1 MSVELSCGA
10 GPIHVVL
17 EPPHPLL
24 LDCHLGSA
32 ETPLSITW
40 LQDGAVLS
48 QSEAVRLLPNG
59 SLLLLPSLRDEKSSA
74 GMEGAYSCLSGSSF
88 GTLTSR
94 SVTLQLARLSPFLRD
109 PELQVVPAGGT
120 ARFECHIDGVPAP
133 SITWVKNHM
142 PLPVPAASVST
153 PRFVTLPN
161 GILQILDVTA
171 DDGGLYRCVAS
182 NLAHTLYSQEA
193 SLTVTSGKGR
203 ELADVMERR
212 KVDILCVQETRWKG
226 SKARSIGAGFKL
238 FYYGVDS
245 KRNGVG
251 VVLKEEFVRN
261 VLEVKRVS
269 DRVMSLKLEIEGV
282 MLNVVSGYAPQVG
295 CELEEKERF
304 WSELDEVMES
314 IPTGERVVIGA
325 DFNGHVGEGN
335 TGDEEVMGKFGV
347 KERNLEGQ
355 MVVDFAKRMDMGVV
369 NTYFQK
375 REEHRVTYKS
385 GGRRTQVDYILCRR
399 GNLKEISDCKVVVG
413 ESVARQ
419 HRMVV
424 CRMTLMVC
432 KTKRSKIEK
441 KTKWWKL
448 KKEECCEEFRQK
460 LRQDLGGQVVLPD
473 DWETT
478 AEVIR
483 ETGRKVLG
491 VSSGRRKEDKETWWW
506 NEEVQDSTQ
515 RKRLAKKKWDMDRT
529 EENRQE
535 YKELQRRVKRK
546 VSKAKQK
553 AYEELYTRL
562 DTREGE
568 KDLYRLARQ
577 RDRDGK
583 DVQQV
588 RVIKDRDGRVLTS
601 EESVQRRWKEYFE
614 ELMNEEN
621 EREKRVEGVNSVEQK
636 VDKIRKDEVRKAL
649 KRMKSGKAV
658 GPDDIPVEVWKCLG
672 EAAVEFLAN
681 LFNRVLESE
690 RMPEEWRS
698 VLVPIFKN
706 KGDVQS
712 CSNYRGI
719 KLMSHT
725 MKVWE
730 RVVEARLRK
739 VVEICEQQ
747 YGFMPRKSTTDAIFA
762 LRILMEKYRDGQRE
776 LHCVFVDLEKAYDRV
791 PREELWYCMRKSGVA
806 EKYVRVVQDMY
817 ERSRTVVRCAV
828 GQTEEFNVEVGLHQ
842 GSALSPFL
850 FAIVM
855 DQLSEEVRQESPWT
869 MMFADDIV
877 ICSES
882 REQVEE
888 NLERWRFA
896 LERRGMKVSGSKTEY
911 MCVNEREGSGTVR
924 LQGEEVKKV
933 QEFKYLGSTV
943 QSNGECGKEVKKR
956 VQAGWNGWRKVSGVL
971 CDQKISARIKGK
983 VYRTVVRLAML
994 YGLETV
1000 SLRKRQ
1006 ESELEVAELKMLRFS
1021 LGVTRLDRIR
1031 NEYIR
1036 GTAHVGRLGDK
1047 VREARL
1053 RWFGH
1058 VQRRDSL
1065 SEDSEVLIVAPPR
1078 DLTVVLGRPAVLECM
1093 AHGQPKPF
1101 VSWSRQAEGVLANT
1115 TVSSLFFCCFLCLL
1129 ENMADAADGKPIAAD
1144 VLVLAT
1150 NLIIPHTLSHH
1161 AGVYVCRANKPKTR
1175 EFVSSSAEIRVLAP
1189 PVIVKPPESV
1199 SLSQGNTARFVC
1211 NSSGSP
1217 SASLLW
1223 LKDGER
1229 LQWTARVKTQS
1240 PGVLLINQLRPE
1252 DAGYYQCLASNVL
1265 GTACA
1270 TAKLSVIVRAGLPS
1284 RPLHFQATAQSSTS
1298 VLLTWDPP
1306 EHNRELVIGFSIHY
1320 QRATGF
1326 DNMEYQFAV
1335 NNDTTEFHVKELQPH
1350 TAYTFFIVAY
1360 SPMGPSPQSQS
1371 ITVETVEDALFPPAE
1386 LKVTAKMHSLHV
1398 TWQPPPNHTQITGY
1412 KLAYREADGVEAANQ
1427 ESPAADAPHIRLRK
1441 RVKHYEITGLAPDR
1455 LYEVKVWA
1463 CNKQAEGFPAI
1474 WKGRTEKFTDREKD
1488 LEKVLWSDE
1497 TKIGLFGINST
1508 RCVWRKKNADY
1519 DTKNTF
1525 PTVKH
1530 GGGNIMLWGCFSAK
1544 VIMLVW
1550 CFTVQPLDHPPP
1562 LPPSIVKAQA
1572 NSSTSIWLQWEKPAF
1587 SNIRIINY
1595 TIRCSPAGNRNASLV
1610 SYYTST
1616 SQEILLGALKP
1627 FTRYE
1632 LAIQSNGIETGGPFS
1647 STVEETTLADRPS
1660 SPPTDLQLSA
1670 IDSFSVL
1677 VSWRPPLEPNGI
1689 IVSYRMLYSANL
1701 SQPDDLWTN
1710 LSHDGS
1716 VTSTEVLGLMSGTR
1730 YYFKMGACT
1739 EVGVGPFS
1747 PVKDVHTP
1755 PKKYELDIHAFTGI
1769 IVGVC
1774 LGLLCILVCMCVSF
1788 RNGKS
1793 RDAPGVLEPSL
1804 LNPQYRRSAHPA
1816 PAVIP
1821 NCTDCHELETLMP
1834 PGAKDPVLPLT
1845 EPNEQ
1850 QSLMGSA
1857 GGGYDAPTDLKP
1869 SWNGSVSREWA
1880 SRISTYRE
1888 TGAENSACLINGA
1901 QDTNEG
1907 KNNRENHPQSLGSNQ
1922 VEADVIV
1929 HSELSDTAEEAEELR
1944 SDDDFSPVSHV
1955 PCRDDVSPPSLSSI
1969 KPDTEIHPSSPCNL
1983 NHLLANHNG
1992 PLENGLAQLTLG
2004 GATEDGVSPEHLQ
2017 AALENGD
2024 HRLHPSK
2031 QALSQ
2036 IGLSASPPAFP
2047 KSGLVHSTSGAHS
2060 YLCS

>member
-1 MSVELSCGA
+1 MRIVSTNFIPDRSRPGLTTTAIGAVDLQGA
-10 GPIHVVL
+10 GGNWATVGRRSRGGRRARRQREKRKGKSV
-17 EPPHPLL
+17 
-24 LDCHLGSA
+24 G
-32 ETPLSITW
+32 
-40 LQDGAVLS
+40 
-48 QSEAVRLLPNG
+48 
-59 SLLLLPSLRDEKSSA
+59 LRI
-74 GMEGAYSCLSGSSF
+74 
-88 GTLTSR
+88 GTLN
-94 SVTLQLARLSPFLRD
+94 V
-109 PELQVVPAGGT
+109 GT
-120 ARFECHIDGVPAP
+120 M
-133 SITWVKNHM
+133 T
-142 PLPVPAASVST
+142 
-153 PRFVTLPN
+153 
-161 GILQILDVTA
+161 
-171 DDGGLYRCVAS
+171 
-182 NLAHTLYSQEA
+182 
-193 SLTVTSGKGR
+193 GKGR
-203 ELADVMERR
+203 ELADMMERR
-212 KVDILCVQETRWKG
+212 QVDILCVQETRWKG

-269 DRVMSLKLEIEGV
+269 DRVMSLKLEFEGV

-385 GGRRTQVDYILCRR
+385 GGRSTQVDYILCRR

-432 KTKRSKIEK
+432 KKKRSEIEIEK

-460 LRQDLGGQVVLPD
+460 LRQALGGQVVLPD

-506 NEEVQDSTQ
+506 NEEVQDSIQ

-535 YKELQRRVKRK
+535 YKELQRRVKRE

-614 ELMNEEN
+614 VLMNEEN

-672 EAAVEFLAN
+672 EAAVEFLAS
-681 LFNRVLESE
+681 LFNKVLESE
-690 RMPEEWRS
+690 KMPEEWRRS

-725 MKVWE
+725 MKLWE

-896 LERRGMKVSGSKTEY
+896 LERRGMKVSRSKTEY

-983 VYRTVVRLAML
+983 VYRTVVRAAML

-1058 VQRRDSL
+1058 VQRRENLEKAYDRVPREELWYCMRKSGVAEKYVRVVQDMYERSRTVVRCAVGQTEEFKVEVGLHQGPALSPFLFAIVMDQL
-1065 SEDSEVLIVAPPR
+1065 SEEVRQESPWTMMFADDIVICSESREQVEENLERWRFALERRGMKVSGSKTEYMCVNEREGSGTVRLQGEEVKTVQEFKYLGSTVQSNGESGKEVKKRVQAGWNGWRKVWGVLCDRKISARIKGKVYR
-1078 DLTVVLGRPAVLECM
+1078 TVVRAAMLYGLETVSLRKRQESELEVAELKMLRFSLGVTRLDRIRNEYIRGTAHVGRLGDKVREARLRWFGHVQRRESEYIGRRMLDMELPGRRQRGRPKRSDEDGKVTGHM
-1093 AHGQPKPF
+1093 K
-1101 VSWSRQAEGVLANT
+1101 
-1115 TVSSLFFCCFLCLL
+1115 
-1129 ENMADAADGKPIAAD
+1129 DAAD
-1144 VLVLAT
+1144 VV
-1150 NLIIPHTLSHH
+1150 
-1161 AGVYVCRANKPKTR
+1161 
-1175 EFVSSSAEIRVLAP
+1175 
-1189 PVIVKPPESV
+1189 
-1199 SLSQGNTARFVC
+1199 
-1211 NSSGSP
+1211 
-1217 SASLLW
+1217 
-1223 LKDGER
+1223 
-1229 LQWTARVKTQS
+1229 
-1240 PGVLLINQLRPE
+1240 
-1252 DAGYYQCLASNVL
+1252 
-1265 GTACA
+1265 
-1270 TAKLSVIVRAGLPS
+1270 
-1284 RPLHFQATAQSSTS
+1284 
-1298 VLLTWDPP
+1298 
-1306 EHNRELVIGFSIHY
+1306 EL
-1320 QRATGF
+1320 
-1326 DNMEYQFAV
+1326 
-1335 NNDTTEFHVKELQPH
+1335 
-1350 TAYTFFIVAY
+1350 
-1360 SPMGPSPQSQS
+1360 
-1371 ITVETVEDALFPPAE
+1371 
-1386 LKVTAKMHSLHV
+1386 
-1398 TWQPPPNHTQITGY
+1398 
-1412 KLAYREADGVEAANQ
+1412 
-1427 ESPAADAPHIRLRK
+1427 
-1441 RVKHYEITGLAPDR
+1441 
-1455 LYEVKVWA
+1455 
-1463 CNKQAEGFPAI
+1463 C
-1474 WKGRTEKFTDREKD
+1474 
-1488 LEKVLWSDE
+1488 
-1497 TKIGLFGINST
+1497 
-1508 RCVWRKKNADY
+1508 
-1519 DTKNTF
+1519 
-1525 PTVKH
+1525 
-1530 GGGNIMLWGCFSAK
+1530 
-1544 VIMLVW
+1544 
-1550 CFTVQPLDHPPP
+1550 
-1562 LPPSIVKAQA
+1562 
-1572 NSSTSIWLQWEKPAF
+1572 
-1587 SNIRIINY
+1587 
-1595 TIRCSPAGNRNASLV
+1595 
-1610 SYYTST
+1610 
-1616 SQEILLGALKP
+1616 
-1627 FTRYE
+1627 
-1632 LAIQSNGIETGGPFS
+1632 
-1647 STVEETTLADRPS
+1647 
-1660 SPPTDLQLSA
+1660 
-1670 IDSFSVL
+1670 
-1677 VSWRPPLEPNGI
+1677 
-1689 IVSYRMLYSANL
+1689 
-1701 SQPDDLWTN
+1701 
-1710 LSHDGS
+1710 
-1716 VTSTEVLGLMSGTR
+1716 
-1730 YYFKMGACT
+1730 
-1739 EVGVGPFS
+1739 
-1747 PVKDVHTP
+1747 
-1755 PKKYELDIHAFTGI
+1755 
-1769 IVGVC
+1769 
-1774 LGLLCILVCMCVSF
+1774 
-1788 RNGKS
+1788 
-1793 RDAPGVLEPSL
+1793 
-1804 LNPQYRRSAHPA
+1804 
-1816 PAVIP
+1816 
-1821 NCTDCHELETLMP
+1821 
-1834 PGAKDPVLPLT
+1834 
-1845 EPNEQ
+1845 
-1850 QSLMGSA
+1850 
-1857 GGGYDAPTDLKP
+1857 
-1869 SWNGSVSREWA
+1869 
-1880 SRISTYRE
+1880 
-1888 TGAENSACLINGA
+1888 
-1901 QDTNEG
+1901 
-1907 KNNRENHPQSLGSNQ
+1907 
-1922 VEADVIV
+1922 
-1929 HSELSDTAEEAEELR
+1929 
-1944 SDDDFSPVSHV
+1944 
-1955 PCRDDVSPPSLSSI
+1955 
-1969 KPDTEIHPSSPCNL
+1969 
-1983 NHLLANHNG
+1983 
-1992 PLENGLAQLTLG
+1992 
-2004 GATEDGVSPEHLQ
+2004 
-2017 AALENGD
+2017 
-2024 HRLHPSK
+2024 
-2031 QALSQ
+2031 
-2036 IGLSASPPAFP
+2036 
-2047 KSGLVHSTSGAHS
+2047 
-2060 YLCS
+2060 

>member
-1 MSVELSCGA
+1 SRPGLTTTAIGAVDLQGA
-10 GPIHVVL
+10 GGNWATV
-17 EPPHPLL
+17 
-24 LDCHLGSA
+24 GRRSR
-32 ETPLSITW
+32 
-40 LQDGAVLS
+40 GGRR
-48 QSEAVRLLPNG
+48 VRRQREKRKG
-59 SLLLLPSLRDEKSSA
+59 KSVGLRI
-74 GMEGAYSCLSGSSF
+74 
-88 GTLTSR
+88 GTLN
-94 SVTLQLARLSPFLRD
+94 V
-109 PELQVVPAGGT
+109 GT
-120 ARFECHIDGVPAP
+120 M
-133 SITWVKNHM
+133 T
-142 PLPVPAASVST
+142 
-153 PRFVTLPN
+153 
-161 GILQILDVTA
+161 
-171 DDGGLYRCVAS
+171 
-182 NLAHTLYSQEA
+182 
-193 SLTVTSGKGR
+193 GKGR
-203 ELADVMERR
+203 ELADMMERR

-355 MVVDFAKRMDMGVV
+355 IVVDFAKRMDMAVV

-385 GGRRTQVDYILCRR
+385 GGRSTQVDYILCRR

-432 KTKRSKIEK
+432 KKKRSKIEIEK

-460 LRQDLGGQVVLPD
+460 LRQALGGQVLLPD

-506 NEEVQDSTQ
+506 NEEVQDSIQ

-535 YKELQRRVKRK
+535 YKELQRRVKRE

-553 AYEELYTRL
+553 AYDELYTRLDTREGEKDLYRLARQRDRDGKDVQQVRVIKDRDGRVLTSEESVQRRWKEYFEELMNAENEREKRVEGVNSVEQKVDKIRKDEVRKALKRMKSGKAVGPDDIPVEVWKCLGEAAVEFLASLFNRVLESERMPEEWRRSVLVPIFKNKGDVQSCSNYRGIKLMSHTMKLWERVVEARLRKVVEICEQQYGFMPRKSTTDAIFALRILMEKYRDGQRELHCVFVDLEKAYDRVPREELWYCMRKSGVAEKYVRVVQDMYERSRTVVRCAVGQTEEFNVEVGLHQGSALSPFLFAIVMDQLSEEVRQESPWTMMFADDIVICSESREQVEENLERWRFALERRGMKVSRSKTEYMCVNEREGSGTVRLQGEEVQKVQEFKYLGSTVQSNGECGKEVKKRVQAGWNGWRKVSGVLCDRKISARIKGKVYRTVVRPAMLYGLETVSLRKRQESELEVAELKMLRQKLRQALGGQVLLPDDWETTAEVIRETGRKVLGVSSGRRKEDKETWWWNEEVQDSIQRKRLAKKKWDMDRTEENRQEYKELQRRVKREVSKAKQKAYDELYTRL

-621 EREKRVEGVNSVEQK
+621 ERGKRVEGVNSVEQK

-672 EAAVEFLAN
+672 EAAVEFLAS

-690 RMPEEWRS
+690 RMPEEWRRS

-896 LERRGMKVSGSKTEY
+896 LERRGMKVSRSKTEY

-983 VYRTVVRLAML
+983 VYRTVVRPAML

-1058 VQRRDSL
+1058 VQRREKDHYS
-1065 SEDSEVLIVAPPR
+1065 
-1078 DLTVVLGRPAVLECM
+1078 
-1093 AHGQPKPF
+1093 
-1101 VSWSRQAEGVLANT
+1101 N
-1115 TVSSLFFCCFLCLL
+1115 
-1129 ENMADAADGKPIAAD
+1129 N
-1144 VLVLAT
+1144 
-1150 NLIIPHTLSHH
+1150 N
-1161 AGVYVCRANKPKTR
+1161 NKK
-1175 EFVSSSAEIRVLAP
+1175 
-1189 PVIVKPPESV
+1189 
-1199 SLSQGNTARFVC
+1199 
-1211 NSSGSP
+1211 NSNYNY
-1217 SASLLW
+1217 
-1223 LKDGER
+1223 R
-1229 LQWTARVKTQS
+1229 
-1240 PGVLLINQLRPE
+1240 
-1252 DAGYYQCLASNVL
+1252 
-1265 GTACA
+1265 
-1270 TAKLSVIVRAGLPS
+1270 
-1284 RPLHFQATAQSSTS
+1284 
-1298 VLLTWDPP
+1298 
-1306 EHNRELVIGFSIHY
+1306 
-1320 QRATGF
+1320 
-1326 DNMEYQFAV
+1326 
-1335 NNDTTEFHVKELQPH
+1335 NNDTNL
-1350 TAYTFFIVAY
+1350 
-1360 SPMGPSPQSQS
+1360 
-1371 ITVETVEDALFPPAE
+1371 
-1386 LKVTAKMHSLHV
+1386 
-1398 TWQPPPNHTQITGY
+1398 
-1412 KLAYREADGVEAANQ
+1412 
-1427 ESPAADAPHIRLRK
+1427 
-1441 RVKHYEITGLAPDR
+1441 
-1455 LYEVKVWA
+1455 
-1463 CNKQAEGFPAI
+1463 
-1474 WKGRTEKFTDREKD
+1474 
-1488 LEKVLWSDE
+1488 
-1497 TKIGLFGINST
+1497 
-1508 RCVWRKKNADY
+1508 
-1519 DTKNTF
+1519 
-1525 PTVKH
+1525 
-1530 GGGNIMLWGCFSAK
+1530 
-1544 VIMLVW
+1544 
-1550 CFTVQPLDHPPP
+1550 
-1562 LPPSIVKAQA
+1562 PSI
-1572 NSSTSIWLQWEKPAF
+1572 
-1587 SNIRIINY
+1587 
-1595 TIRCSPAGNRNASLV
+1595 
-1610 SYYTST
+1610 
-1616 SQEILLGALKP
+1616 
-1627 FTRYE
+1627 
-1632 LAIQSNGIETGGPFS
+1632 
-1647 STVEETTLADRPS
+1647 
-1660 SPPTDLQLSA
+1660 
-1670 IDSFSVL
+1670 
-1677 VSWRPPLEPNGI
+1677 
-1689 IVSYRMLYSANL
+1689 
-1701 SQPDDLWTN
+1701 
-1710 LSHDGS
+1710 
-1716 VTSTEVLGLMSGTR
+1716 
-1730 YYFKMGACT
+1730 
-1739 EVGVGPFS
+1739 
-1747 PVKDVHTP
+1747 
-1755 PKKYELDIHAFTGI
+1755 
-1769 IVGVC
+1769 
-1774 LGLLCILVCMCVSF
+1774 
-1788 RNGKS
+1788 
-1793 RDAPGVLEPSL
+1793 
-1804 LNPQYRRSAHPA
+1804 
-1816 PAVIP
+1816 
-1821 NCTDCHELETLMP
+1821 
-1834 PGAKDPVLPLT
+1834 
-1845 EPNEQ
+1845 
-1850 QSLMGSA
+1850 
-1857 GGGYDAPTDLKP
+1857 
-1869 SWNGSVSREWA
+1869 
-1880 SRISTYRE
+1880 
-1888 TGAENSACLINGA
+1888 
-1901 QDTNEG
+1901 
-1907 KNNRENHPQSLGSNQ
+1907 
-1922 VEADVIV
+1922 
-1929 HSELSDTAEEAEELR
+1929 
-1944 SDDDFSPVSHV
+1944 
-1955 PCRDDVSPPSLSSI
+1955 
-1969 KPDTEIHPSSPCNL
+1969 
-1983 NHLLANHNG
+1983 
-1992 PLENGLAQLTLG
+1992 
-2004 GATEDGVSPEHLQ
+2004 
-2017 AALENGD
+2017 
-2024 HRLHPSK
+2024 
-2031 QALSQ
+2031 
-2036 IGLSASPPAFP
+2036 
-2047 KSGLVHSTSGAHS
+2047 
-2060 YLCS
+2060 

>member
-1 MSVELSCGA
+1 YEFHTGSVEARVNNDRHRRHWATIGRRSRG
-10 GPIHVVL
+10 GRR
-17 EPPHPLL
+17 
-24 LDCHLGSA
+24 
-32 ETPLSITW
+32 
-40 LQDGAVLS
+40 
-48 QSEAVRLLPNG
+48 VRRQREKRKG
-59 SLLLLPSLRDEKSSA
+59 KSVGLRI
-74 GMEGAYSCLSGSSF
+74 
-88 GTLTSR
+88 GTLN
-94 SVTLQLARLSPFLRD
+94 V
-109 PELQVVPAGGT
+109 GT
-120 ARFECHIDGVPAP
+120 M
-133 SITWVKNHM
+133 T
-142 PLPVPAASVST
+142 
-153 PRFVTLPN
+153 
-161 GILQILDVTA
+161 
-171 DDGGLYRCVAS
+171 
-182 NLAHTLYSQEA
+182 
-193 SLTVTSGKGR
+193 GKGR

-385 GGRRTQVDYILCRR
+385 GGRSTQVDYILCRR

-432 KTKRSKIEK
+432 KKKRSEIEK

-460 LRQDLGGQVVLPD
+460 LRQALGGQVVLPD

-506 NEEVQDSTQ
+506 NEEVQDSIQ

-535 YKELQRRVKRK
+535 YKELQRRVKRE

-553 AYEELYTRL
+553 AYDELYTRL

-568 KDLYRLARQ
+568 KDLYRIARQ

-672 EAAVEFLAN
+672 EAAVEFLAS

-690 RMPEEWRS
+690 RMPEEWRRS

-896 LERRGMKVSGSKTEY
+896 LERRGMKVSRSKTEY

-943 QSNGECGKEVKKR
+943 QSNGECGKEVKER

-983 VYRTVVRLAML
+983 VYRTVVRPAML

-1058 VQRRDSL
+1058 VQRRE
-1065 SEDSEVLIVAPPR
+1065 SEYIGRRMLDMELPGR
-1078 DLTVVLGRPAVLECM
+1078 RQRGRPKRRYM
-1093 AHGQPKPF
+1093 
-1101 VSWSRQAEGVLANT
+1101 
-1115 TVSSLFFCCFLCLL
+1115 
-1129 ENMADAADGKPIAAD
+1129 D
-1144 VLVLAT
+1144 VINEDMKLV
-1150 NLIIPHTLSHH
+1150 
-1161 AGVYVCRANKPKTR
+1161 G
-1175 EFVSSSAEIRVLAP
+1175 
-1189 PVIVKPPESV
+1189 
-1199 SLSQGNTARFVC
+1199 AR
-1211 NSSGSP
+1211 
-1217 SASLLW
+1217 
-1223 LKDGER
+1223 
-1229 LQWTARVKTQS
+1229 
-1240 PGVLLINQLRPE
+1240 
-1252 DAGYYQCLASNVL
+1252 
-1265 GTACA
+1265 
-1270 TAKLSVIVRAGLPS
+1270 
-1284 RPLHFQATAQSSTS
+1284 
-1298 VLLTWDPP
+1298 
-1306 EHNRELVIGFSIHY
+1306 
-1320 QRATGF
+1320 
-1326 DNMEYQFAV
+1326 
-1335 NNDTTEFHVKELQPH
+1335 
-1350 TAYTFFIVAY
+1350 
-1360 SPMGPSPQSQS
+1360 
-1371 ITVETVEDALFPPAE
+1371 VEDAEDRDSQTPNSTMAKTKE
-1386 LKVTAKMHSLHV
+1386 LSKDTRNKIVDLHQAGKTESAIGKQLGVKKSTVGAIIRKWKTYKTTDNLPRSGAPRKISPRGVKMITRMVSKNSRTTRGDLVNDLQRAGTKVTKATISNTLHHQGLKSCSARRV
-1398 TWQPPPNHTQITGY
+1398 PLLKPVHVRARL
-1412 KLAYREADGVEAANQ
+1412 KFAREHLDDPEEDWENV
-1427 ESPAADAPHIRLRK
+1427 I
-1441 RVKHYEITGLAPDR
+1441 
-1455 LYEVKVWA
+1455 
-1463 CNKQAEGFPAI
+1463 
-1474 WKGRTEKFTDREKD
+1474 
-1488 LEKVLWSDE
+1488 WSDE
-1497 TKIGLFGINST
+1497 TKIELFGKNST
-1508 RCVWRKKNADY
+1508 CHVWRRKNAELHP
-1519 DTKNTF
+1519 KNTI

-1544 VIMLVW
+1544 GPGRLIR
-1550 CFTVQPLDHPPP
+1550 
-1562 LPPSIVKAQA
+1562 VKERMNGAM
-1572 NSSTSIWLQWEKPAF
+1572 
-1587 SNIRIINY
+1587 Y
-1595 TIRCSPAGNRNASLV
+1595 H
-1610 SYYTST
+1610 
-1616 SQEILLGALKP
+1616 EILIKNLLPSARALKMNRGWVFQHDNDP
-1627 FTRYE
+1627 KHTTRAMKE
-1632 LAIQSNGIETGGPFS
+1632 WL
-1647 STVEETTLADRPS
+1647 RKK
-1660 SPPTDLQLSA
+1660 
-1670 IDSFSVL
+1670 
-1677 VSWRPPLEPNGI
+1677 
-1689 IVSYRMLYSANL
+1689 
-1701 SQPDDLWTN
+1701 
-1710 LSHDGS
+1710 H
-1716 VTSTEVLGLMSGTR
+1716 
-1730 YYFKMGACT
+1730 FK
-1739 EVGVGPFS
+1739 
-1747 PVKDVHTP
+1747 
-1755 PKKYELDIHAFTGI
+1755 
-1769 IVGVC
+1769 
-1774 LGLLCILVCMCVSF
+1774 
-1788 RNGKS
+1788 
-1793 RDAPGVLEPSL
+1793 VLEWPSQSPD
-1804 LNPQYRRSAHPA
+1804 LNPIENLWR
-1816 PAVIP
+1816 
-1821 NCTDCHELETLMP
+1821 ELKIRVAQRQPQNITALEEICM
-1834 PGAKDPVLPLT
+1834 
-1845 EPNEQ
+1845 E
-1850 QSLMGSA
+1850 
-1857 GGGYDAPTDLKP
+1857 
-1869 SWNGSVSREWA
+1869 EWA
-1880 SRISTYRE
+1880 KLPATVCKNLVATYRKRL
-1888 TGAENSACLINGA
+1888 TS
-1901 QDTNEG
+1901 
-1907 KNNRENHPQSLGSNQ
+1907 
-1922 VEADVIV
+1922 VI
-1929 HSELSDTAEEAEELR
+1929 
-1944 SDDDFSPVSHV
+1944 
-1955 PCRDDVSPPSLSSI
+1955 
-1969 KPDTEIHPSSPCNL
+1969 
-1983 NHLLANHNG
+1983 ANKRYI
-1992 PLENGLAQLTLG
+1992 T
-2004 GATEDGVSPEHLQ
+2004 
-2017 AALENGD
+2017 
-2024 HRLHPSK
+2024 K
-2031 QALSQ
+2031 
-2036 IGLSASPPAFP
+2036 
-2047 KSGLVHSTSGAHS
+2047 
-2060 YLCS
+2060 Y